1 MVLLNSSL
9 EPVFASMFDDEQHI
23 SRIKQLKP
31 TIVNLNKQILI
42 RLIKTLSNSLLSFF
56 TSIRVDAR
64 ISLSFHDSR
73 HPPNKGQYLVSR
85 MIKERIELV

>member
-31 TIVNLNKQILI
+31 TIVNLNNQILI
-42 RLIKTLSNSLLSFF
+42 RLIKTLINSFAVFF
-56 TSIRVDAR
+56 
-64 ISLSFHDSR
+64 
-73 HPPNKGQYLVSR
+73 Y
-85 MIKERIELV
+85 